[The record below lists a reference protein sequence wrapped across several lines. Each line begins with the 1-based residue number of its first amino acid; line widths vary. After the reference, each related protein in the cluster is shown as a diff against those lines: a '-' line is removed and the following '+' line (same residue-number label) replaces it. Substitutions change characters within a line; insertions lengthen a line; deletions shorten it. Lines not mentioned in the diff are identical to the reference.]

1 MEKIQILIKKER
13 LKKGISQEAMAKLSG
28 LTQPQL
34 SNFEQGR
41 DAYLSSVNQ
50 IADALDMRLIVVPK
64 NSLNL
69 IERTLDAPRKKQES
83 LLNKYAV
90 KDEE

>member
-1 MEKIQILIKKER
+1 MKNIQMLIKEER
-13 LKKGISQEAMAKLSG
+13 LKQGVSQKTMAKLSG

-41 DAYLSSVNQ
+41 DAYLSSVTQ
-50 IADALDMRLIVVPK
+50 IADVLDMRLIVVPK
-64 NSLNL
+64 ESLKL
-69 IERTLDAPRKKQES
+69 IERALNSPKGEPES
-83 LLNKYAV
+83 LLKKYAM